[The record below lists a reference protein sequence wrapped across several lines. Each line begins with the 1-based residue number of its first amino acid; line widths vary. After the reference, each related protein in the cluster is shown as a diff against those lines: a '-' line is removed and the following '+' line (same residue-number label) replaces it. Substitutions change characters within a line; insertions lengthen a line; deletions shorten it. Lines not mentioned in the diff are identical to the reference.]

1 VRQLE
6 REIQNVLRHVAVDV
20 VAGKAALRR
29 VTPSSVRRCSGAP
42 RILPEM
48 AGRTPEVGVATG
60 LVWTPVGGD
69 IVFIEALKLP
79 GSGEII
85 LTGQLGD
92 VMKESAQAAWSFVRA
107 RAESL
112 GVQAKTFRDFD
123 VHLHVPAG
131 AVQKDGPSA
140 GVAIATALASLVS
153 GRPVRHD
160 LAVTG
165 EISLRGNVLP
175 VGGIKE
181 KLIAAARAG
190 IRLVMVPARNA
201 ADVDEVPEEVRRVL
215 EVRLVTRVDEVLEA
229 ALLEPPRAG

>member
-1 VRQLE
+1 
-6 REIQNVLRHVAVDV
+6 
-20 VAGKAALRR
+20 
-29 VTPSSVRRCSGAP
+29 
-42 RILPEM
+42 
-48 AGRTPEVGVATG
+48 
-60 LVWTPVGGD
+60 
-69 IVFIEALKLP
+69 
-79 GSGEII
+79 
-85 LTGQLGD
+85 
-92 VMKESAQAAWSFVRA
+92 
-107 RAESL
+107 
-112 GVQAKTFRDFD
+112 
-123 VHLHVPAG
+123 VPAG

-201 ADVDEVPEEVRRVL
+201 ADVAEVPEEVRRVL

-229 ALLEPPRAG
+229 ALLEPARAG

>member
-1 VRQLE
+1 
-6 REIQNVLRHVAVDV
+6 
-20 VAGKAALRR
+20 
-29 VTPSSVRRCSGAP
+29 
-42 RILPEM
+42 
-48 AGRTPEVGVATG
+48 
-60 LVWTPVGGD
+60 
-69 IVFIEALKLP
+69 
-79 GSGEII
+79 
-85 LTGQLGD
+85 
-92 VMKESAQAAWSFVRA
+92 
-107 RAESL
+107 
-112 GVQAKTFRDFD
+112 VQATTFRDFD

-201 ADVDEVPEEVRRVL
+201 ADVAEVPEEVRRVL

-229 ALLEPPRAG
+229 ALLEAPRAG